1 MIPLTEEALTALEQS
16 YDHCG
21 QVGALVAEVRH
32 HREHVPRLQARCSEL
47 LLAERA
53 ARGILTLKWKRLGSD
68 LPMPRRVRPEEAGH
82 DLAVIV
88 TPEMRGE
95 NFAAPI
101 HLTPEDAPRITV
113 YPGALVNFA
122 TGWAVEI
129 PPSHYGQIRV
139 RSSVGKARWFLASSG
154 AVDPNFRGDI
164 KIPMLYL
171 GAEPYTVTHGDR
183 LAQMMIIARPNV
195 EDVETDTL
203 SETSRGAG
211 GFGSTGK

>member
-1 MIPLTEEALTALEQS
+1 MTPLTEEAL
-16 YDHCG
+16 
-21 QVGALVAEVRH
+21 VAKIR
-32 HREHVPRLQARCSEL
+32 RRRK
-47 LLAERA
+47 A
-53 ARGILTLKWKRLGSD
+53 AGVLTLRWKRLGSD

-88 TPEMRGE
+88 TSEMRGE

-129 PPSHYGQIRV
+129 PPSHFGLV
-139 RSSVGKARWFLASSG
+139 HLRSSIGKARWVLASSG
-154 AVDPNFRGDI
+154 VVDPTYRGEV
-164 KIPMLYL
+164 KVPMLYL

-203 SETSRGAG
+203 SETSRGTG

>member
-1 MIPLTEEALTALEQS
+1 MTPLTEEALTALEQS

-21 QVGALVAEVRH
+21 QVGALVAEVR
-32 HREHVPRLQARCSEL
+32 
-47 LLAERA
+47 ERRKA
-53 ARGILTLKWKRLGSD
+53 TGVLTLKWKRLGSD

-88 TPEMRGE
+88 TPDMRGE
-95 NFAAPI
+95 NFAPPI
-101 HLTPEDAPRITV
+101 HLTPEETPRITV

-129 PPSHYGQIRV
+129 PPSHFGLV
-139 RSSVGKARWFLASSG
+139 HLRSSIGKARWVLASSG
-154 AVDPNFRGDI
+154 VVDPTYRGEV

-171 GAEPYTVTHGDR
+171 GAGPYTVTHGDR
-183 LAQMMIIARPNV
+183 LAQMMIVARPNV
-195 EDVETDTL
+195 EDVETATL

-211 GFGSTGK
+211 GFGSTGKGAL